1 MYTCT
6 VRVFLYS
13 QDLSN
18 RKTDCEYNF
27 LGAEFLYSQDLSNRK
42 TNATNEVTDSQFLY
56 SQDLSN
62 FCIYY
67 LKSVERDFMTS
78 KIFFGEWMRMKK
90 LIALLSI
97 LQESLVLL

>member
-1 MYTCT
+1 M
-6 VRVFLYS
+6 FLYS

-18 RKTDCEYNF
+18 RKTSKWKGDQG
-27 LGAEFLYSQDLSNRK
+27 LPFLYSQDLSNRK
-42 TNATNEVTDSQFLY
+42 TKNICRKLLTLFLY

>member
-1 MYTCT
+1 M
-6 VRVFLYS
+6 
-13 QDLSN
+13 
-18 RKTDCEYNF
+18 
-27 LGAEFLYSQDLSNRK
+27 
-42 TNATNEVTDSQFLY
+42 FLY